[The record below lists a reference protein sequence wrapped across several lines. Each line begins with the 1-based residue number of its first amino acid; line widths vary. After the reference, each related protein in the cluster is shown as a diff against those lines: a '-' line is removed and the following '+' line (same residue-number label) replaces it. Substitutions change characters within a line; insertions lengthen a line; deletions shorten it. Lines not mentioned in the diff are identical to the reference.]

1 MALSASAVLGSVA
14 ILGGVGM
21 TFGALIALANA
32 KLRVEEDPRLD
43 DLTDLLPGA
52 NCGACGF
59 AGCRAFA
66 EAVIKGET
74 PPATCTVMSSDERE
88 DVASYLGVDA
98 GAADRKV
105 ARLLCAGG
113 SDVAGRKAAYVG
125 IQSCAAA
132 VAVTGGGK
140 GCSWGC
146 VGFADC
152 AVACDFDAITMSPF
166 ELPVVDVDKCTA
178 CNDCVEA
185 CPLNLFALYPVD
197 NHLFVQ
203 CRNLLDGDAAEAV
216 CSVACTGC
224 KRCVQ
229 DAEPGLIEV
238 RQGLAIIDYEKI
250 DLENPKAVDRCPTGA
265 IVWIDGQQFPSLL
278 EAARSAQM
286 GALEQSR
293 GAVA

>member
-1 MALSASAVLGSVA
+1 MTLSLDAILGSVA

-21 TFGALIALANA
+21 TFGLLIALANA
-32 KLRVEEDPRLD
+32 RFRVEEDPRLD
-43 DLTDLLPGA
+43 ELQDLLPGA
-52 NCGACGF
+52 NCGACGY

-66 EAVIKGET
+66 EAVIKGEE
-74 PPATCTVMSSDERE
+74 PPATCTVMSAEERE
-88 DVASYLGVDA
+88 DVADYLGVDA

-113 SDVAGRKAAYVG
+113 SDVAWQKADYVG
-125 IQSCAAA
+125 IESCAAA
-132 VAVTGGGK
+132 LAVSGGGK

-146 VGFADC
+146 IGFADC

-166 ELPVVDVDKCTA
+166 DLPVVDVDKCTA

-185 CPLNLFALYPVD
+185 CPLNLFALFPAD
-197 NHLFVQ
+197 QHLFVQ
-203 CRNLLDGDAAEAV
+203 CKNLLDGDAAEEV

-238 RQGLAIIDYEKI
+238 RSGLAIIDYDRIE
-250 DLENPKAVDRCPTGA
+250 LENPKAVERCPTGA

-278 EAARSAQM
+278 EAAKGAGSAP
-286 GALEQSR
+286 ATHES
-293 GAVA
+293 AVA

>member
-1 MALSASAVLGSVA
+1 MSLSPSAVVGSVA

-43 DLTDLLPGA
+43 DLSDLLPGA

-59 AGCRAFA
+59 AGCRSFA

-74 PPATCTVMSSDERE
+74 PPAKCTVMSEDQRE
-88 DVASYLGVDA
+88 DVADFLGVDV
-98 GAADRKV
+98 GAADRNV

-113 SDVAGRKAAYVG
+113 SDVAWRKADYVG
-125 IQSCAAA
+125 IESCAAA

-140 GCSWGC
+140 GCAWGC

-152 AVACDFDAITMSPF
+152 AVACDFDAIAMSPF
-166 ELPVVDVDKCTA
+166 GLPVVDVDKCTA

-185 CPLNLFALYPVD
+185 CPLDLFALYPVD

-203 CRNLLDGDAAEAV
+203 CRNLLDGDAAEEV

-224 KRCVQ
+224 RRCVQ

-238 RQGLAIIDYEKI
+238 RQGLAIIDYGKI
-250 DLENPKAVDRCPTGA
+250 SLENPKAIERCPTKA
-265 IVWIDGQQFPSLL
+265 IVWIDGQQFPSLV
-278 EAARSAQM
+278 EAVGGVQAD
-286 GALEQSR
+286 
-293 GAVA
+293 AVA